1 MKRAILNPAT
11 TRTRRRT
18 GPASRLDPA
27 PPGVRLICSVRTRC
41 LSDSVA
47 FKGMFYVF
55 CILIFHL
62 SGWERRCDTT
72 EFSSFQDFMILQRVS
87 VCSLETNTQK
97 QLLRP
102 ESAGQLSGVVF
113 GQKGTDDGMTCG

>member
-1 MKRAILNPAT
+1 MH
-11 TRTRRRT
+11 
-18 GPASRLDPA
+18 
-27 PPGVRLICSVRTRC
+27 LICSVRTRC

-87 VCSLETNTQK
+87 VCSLETNSCFGLK
-97 QLLRP
+97 ALGS
-102 ESAGQLSGVVF
+102 SAGSCLDRK
-113 GQKGTDDGMTCG
+113 GQMMG